1 LLKPSH
7 CSDFLNKYSMPI
19 VNPNDNLSF
28 ISLLDEDSGI
38 GSGIIFGYL
47 AFWSCLILKSI
58 KGEKF
63 INMFLLINVEKLK
76 PDVKDIP
83 K

>member
-1 LLKPSH
+1 
-7 CSDFLNKYSMPI
+7 MPI

-47 AFWSCLILKSI
+47 AF
-58 KGEKF
+58 
-63 INMFLLINVEKLK
+63 
-76 PDVKDIP
+76 
-83 K
+83 